1 MNKPTAQNMEGSLI
15 LDALVI
21 WIFERLDP
29 ELQVS
34 KHGHREIYSPVGIGD
49 ISTRGDYKIVS
60 NMTKKGKNHCSFK
73 SIGQGTATQWGR
85 ERGSGGKG
93 GRAVAENTMGD
104 GLVYATPSTAPST
117 SIGICVKVKK
127 KKKNCNLH

>member
-1 MNKPTAQNMEGSLI
+1 
-15 LDALVI
+15 
-21 WIFERLDP
+21 
-29 ELQVS
+29 
-34 KHGHREIYSPVGIGD
+34 
-49 ISTRGDYKIVS
+49 
-60 NMTKKGKNHCSFK
+60 MTKKVKNHCSFK

-85 ERGSGGKG
+85 ERGSGGKEREG

-117 SIGICVKVKK
+117 SIGICVKVKIK